1 MEIWHIMVTA
11 VNAIMPIILLIFFGY
26 WLRRINFLTDDF
38 AKTASKLVFRVC
50 LSCSLFINIY
60 RIEDVASIKWD
71 LVIYAVAVVC
81 LLFVLGLVAAV
92 TATKD
97 IRRRSAILHS
107 IFRSNFAIIGLSLAS
122 ALGGAKAETV
132 AAVVSAFVIPL
143 FNILG
148 VVALT
153 VFNKDPD
160 ESKHGMKRIV
170 TSVAKNP
177 IIIGAIVGLICQ
189 GIRFLQSRFLGQV
202 VFSIKEDIPFVYTAV
217 NDLKTILSPL
227 ALMVLGAQFKFS
239 AVKGMFREIATGTLW
254 RIVIAP
260 LIAVGGA
267 VMLSSYTDLL
277 SCGVNEY
284 PTLIALFGSP
294 TAISTAIM
302 AGEMGGDEQLAT
314 QIVVWTSLG
323 SILTIYLQ
331 VCILMG
337 MGLL

>member
-11 VNAIMPIILLIFFGY
+11 VNAIMPIILLILFGY

-38 AKTASKLVFRVC
+38 VKTASKLVFRVC

-60 RIEDVASIKWD
+60 RIENVASIKWS
-71 LVIYAVAVVC
+71 LVIYAMAVVC
-81 LLFVLGLVAAV
+81 LLFILGLVAAI

-97 IRRRSAILHS
+97 IRRRGAVLHS
-107 IFRSNFAIIGLSLAS
+107 VFRSNFAIIGLSLAS
-122 ALGGAKAETV
+122 ALGGTEAETV

-153 VFNKDPD
+153 VFNKEPD
-160 ESKHGMKRIV
+160 ASKHGMKRIV
-170 TSVAKNP
+170 TSIAKNP
-177 IIIGAIVGLICQ
+177 IIIGAIVGLSCQ
-189 GIRFLQSRFLGQV
+189 GIRFLQSRLLGHV

-239 AVKGMFREIATGTLW
+239 AVKGMCREIATGTLW

-260 LIAVGGA
+260 IIAVGGA
-267 VMLSSYTDLL
+267 IVLSSYTDFL

-331 VCILMG
+331 VCFLMA

>member
-153 VFNKDPD
+153 VFNKEPD